1 MTELKQIY
9 RCNVCGNMVEMV
21 RAGKGELVCCG
32 QPMQLMV
39 PQTAEMAY
47 EKHVPVVIERS
58 GNKITVRV
66 GSTPHPMM
74 PEHYIEWIELV
85 TADRVLRQ
93 HLKPGQE
100 PVAEFLFDGEK
111 FKLREFCNLHGLWEA
126 DV

>member
-47 EKHVPVVIERS
+47 EKHVPVVVERS
-58 GNKITVRV
+58 GNKISVRV

-74 PEHYIEWIELV
+74 AEHYIEWIEV
-85 TADRVLRQ
+85 TDASGKCARQ
-93 HLKPGQE
+93 VLKPGE
-100 PVAEFLFDGEK
+100 DPAASFCLSGVVA
-111 FKLREFCNLHGLWEA
+111 RAYCNLHGLWKGE
-126 DV
+126 